1 MIGSER
7 EREKRQND
15 ASKAERRRF
24 LYRAWRLYLPSAPR
38 QNFQTRV
45 RHQPKKPTGFWGRGA
60 PRKKRKIGG
69 IARFARI
76 QSSASSLR
84 ECQLRR
90 KSYESKRTVSAA
102 EGRPWSRG
110 EGGGRAPYRF
120 MGRVPLHLRV
130 FLHFS
135 YSAHRAEHADSK
147 LIQYTRQYVTRD
159 GTRVDGAVA
168 GKGRKSRTWRDHA
181 GSPFRRP

>member
-1 MIGSER
+1 MKKMKVGVIGSER
-7 EREKRQND
+7 EREKRRND

-24 LYRAWRLYLPSAPR
+24 LYRARRLYLPSAPR

-90 KSYESKRTVSAA
+90 RSWESKRTVSAA
-102 EGRPWSRG
+102 GGRPWSRG
-110 EGGGRAPYRF
+110 EGGGRAPYRVL
-120 MGRVPLHLRV
+120 GRVPLHLRV
-130 FLHFS
+130 FLRLS
-135 YSAHRAEHADSK
+135 YPAHRAEHAESE
-147 LIQYTRQYVTRD
+147 LGRYTRR
-159 GTRVDGAVA
+159 
-168 GKGRKSRTWRDHA
+168 
-181 GSPFRRP
+181 